1 MKLDRPGQAALLK
14 LAQVDLEIEQIK
26 NEISKAVGS
35 KDLLEARDLFS
46 TYAGEVISAR
56 TKFENLNMESRKADD
71 NLHMVEERIARD
83 LDRLNQTSSS
93 KDAQAMQAEVESLTK
108 RKAELEDVEL
118 EILERL
124 EESQKELDEIVAKK
138 ESIAQT
144 IAEMEATIQVQVD
157 ELKTRGRKLTADK
170 EILVTKIST
179 EILEKY
185 KHLSAKQVAVGQVDS
200 RACSACRMGLT
211 SNTIDSLAAL
221 PEDEIGFCPECLAMI
236 VR

>member
-1 MKLDRPGQAALLK
+1 
-14 LAQVDLEIEQIK
+14 
-26 NEISKAVGS
+26 
-35 KDLLEARDLFS
+35 
-46 TYAGEVISAR
+46 
-56 TKFENLNMESRKADD
+56 
-71 NLHMVEERIARD
+71 
-83 LDRLNQTSSS
+83 
-93 KDAQAMQAEVESLTK
+93 
-108 RKAELEDVEL
+108 
-118 EILERL
+118 L

>member
-35 KDLLEARDLFS
+35 KDLLEARYLFS

-83 LDRLNQTSSS
+83 LERLNQTSSS

-144 IAEMEATIQVQVD
+144 IAEMEATIQALVD

-179 EILEKY
+179 EVLEKY
-185 KHLSAKQVAVGQVDS
+185 KHLSAKQFAVGQVDS